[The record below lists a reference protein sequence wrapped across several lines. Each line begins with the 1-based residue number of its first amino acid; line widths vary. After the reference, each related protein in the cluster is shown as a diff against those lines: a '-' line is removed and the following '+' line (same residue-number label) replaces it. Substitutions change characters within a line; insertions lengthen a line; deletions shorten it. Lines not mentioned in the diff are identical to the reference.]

1 MPIILML
8 WVVHGILDLREHRRL
23 VTEEFMKR
31 GQATASNL
39 AYSSELGVFAE
50 DSQLLEVSMRGVA
63 GDPDVAY
70 VAIYGEDG
78 NILIQG
84 GTGSDEL
91 IKLGWQFSAQEMARF
106 SERRQP
112 VILEVVGERE
122 RYIEFVT
129 PILVE
134 PMKTADELLMGL
146 VDATAGRPGQS
157 GQRIIGVVKL
167 GLSLRSVEDHVTEIV
182 KLWVIATVVVFSI
195 STLAI
200 YAFAQRFTR
209 PVKRLTEQAKM
220 IADGVLEQEIP
231 VESRDEIGQLA
242 STFNQ
247 MARAVKQNIGEK
259 ERLLIE
265 LQDLNRTLEKR
276 ISERTAELEQRTLE
290 LQHTLVDVRTMG
302 EISRVASST
311 LDLQQVLSTIV
322 TRAVELSGATAGLI
336 YEYDEASETFRLK
349 ATVGVDQEIIS
360 ELTTAPVRLGEGAVG
375 RAAVNRE
382 AAQVAD
388 ILNLRESYPKRLQS
402 ILARSGHRSL
412 LAVPLLIERRIVG
425 GLVVLRPETGNFP
438 PRVVKLLDTV
448 AGHSVMAIQNAQLF
462 REIEEK
468 RRELEI
474 ASEHKSQFLANMSH
488 ELRTPLNAILGY
500 TELVLDNIYGEVPEK
515 LRTVLDRVERNGRH
529 LLALINDILDL
540 SKIEAGQLSLALN
553 PYSMEDVVQT
563 VISAVESLAKE
574 KNLTLKATISPD
586 LPPGE
591 GDEQRITQTLLN
603 LVGNAIK
610 FTEAGEIHVH
620 VTLSDGAFLVSV
632 SDSGVG
638 ISQEHQDKIFEEFH
652 QADTS
657 STRKTGGTGLG
668 LAIAKRMIEMHGGQ
682 IGVQS
687 NLGKGSTFWFRL
699 PVRVERQV
707 EAS

>member
-31 GQATASNL
+31 GQVMASNL
-39 AYSSELGVFAE
+39 TYSSELGVFAE
-50 DSQLLEVSMRGVA
+50 DSQLLEVSMRGVT

-70 VAIYGEDG
+70 VVIYGENG

-112 VILEVVGERE
+112 IILEVVGERE
-122 RYIEFVT
+122 HYIEFVT
-129 PILVE
+129 PILAE
-134 PMKTADELLMGL
+134 PTKTADEILMGL
-146 VDATAGRPGQS
+146 VDATAGRPAQS

-182 KLWVIATVVVFSI
+182 RLWVIATVVVFSL

-200 YAFAQRFTR
+200 YVFAQRFTR

-220 IADGVLEQEIP
+220 IAGGFLEQEIP

-265 LQDLNRTLEKR
+265 LQDLNRTLETR
-276 ISERTAELEQRTLE
+276 ITERTAELEQRTLE

-375 RAAVNRE
+375 QAAANRG

-425 GLVVLRPETGNFP
+425 GLVVLRPEAGNFP

-488 ELRTPLNAILGY
+488 ELRTPMNAIIGF
-500 TELVLDNIYGEVPEK
+500 TRLVMRRSKDTLPTKQYENLEK
-515 LRTVLDRVERNGRH
+515 ILISADQ
-529 LLALINDILDL
+529 LLALINDVLDL
-540 SKIEAGQLSLALN
+540 SKIEAGRIEIHPVNVALDALVDDCLHTIEPMASN
-553 PYSMEDVVQT
+553 KELRLVKE
-563 VISAVESLAKE
+563 VE
-574 KNLTLKATISPD
+574 TD
-586 LPPGE
+586 LP
-591 GDEQRITQTLLN
+591 TLF
-603 LVGNAIK
+603 A
-610 FTEAGEIHVH
+610 
-620 VTLSDGAFLVSV
+620 
-632 SDSGVG
+632 
-638 ISQEHQDKIFEEFH
+638 
-652 QADTS
+652 
-657 STRKTGGTGLG
+657 
-668 LAIAKRMIEMHGGQ
+668 
-682 IGVQS
+682 
-687 NLGKGSTFWFRL
+687 
-699 PVRVERQV
+699 
-707 EAS
+707 